1 MDALFEFQLLRMR
14 VERFKY
20 VWSTFPNKNSI
31 NQDRVTTIDFLLTSI
46 TDVLDTRDTSL
57 DALMFLTYLLTS
69 LQRMFDN
76 LYN

>member
-14 VERFKY
+14 VERFKS

-31 NQDRVTTIDFLLTSI
+31 DQDRVRTIDYILTSI

-57 DALMFLTYLLTS
+57 KALMFLTYLLTT